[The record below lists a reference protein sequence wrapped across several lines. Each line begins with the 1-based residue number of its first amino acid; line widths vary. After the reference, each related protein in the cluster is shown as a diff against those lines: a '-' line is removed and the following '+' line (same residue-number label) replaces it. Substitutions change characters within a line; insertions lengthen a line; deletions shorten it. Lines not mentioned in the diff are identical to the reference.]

1 MQLRTKLLIGI
12 LTTLLLQMAVT
23 GTFTLTSFLS
33 TTNAAQEADIRGDWE
48 RARVYVEEL
57 KHGLYT
63 DLYQL
68 SFILREERG
77 GAASGDDLR
86 ETIRYFASLT
96 SADRIVLIDDP
107 GLLVADEQAGIAGAK
122 IDLPLAFLLPRDFRF
137 PRSQFVSVK
146 TVSGLIHLY
155 LVTGTTIT
163 RGDGGTRHIYLIT
176 DVDSSVVAGIQEKT
190 GTEVAFYVG
199 SQPAAASSTHDELAT
214 DEPGLRAM
222 RVGDAS
228 FNVYSQPLSADL
240 PEKVYLVAFRS
251 LLTQRLYVRSV
262 LLSYLTAFLITLA
275 ASLFIAAGITSLV
288 TSPFRRLSLWMHHY
302 RDTGEVGSLDI
313 HTRDEVGFLAG
324 TFHSIVSNIIEEKRV
339 IGEQLE
345 QISLLNAYNERIMNA
360 LPAGIAVTDPAG
372 DIEFCNS
379 FFADLVERDVSSLS
393 GVQLMAVMAGAFTL
407 RTGEPVNDALTLDR
421 DTVIEGLRLRRT
433 DDWPLHFTAKISP
446 IELSGARRGSLVVL
460 EDVTAAE
467 RFWSRMTI
475 ADKVTSL
482 GILSAG
488 MAHEINNPLG
498 SILSHVSYLK
508 AVETE
513 AGKLDSIHWI
523 ESETNRI
530 AAIIKRIRAYS
541 TPSPPEES
549 RADLNAVAAETVE
562 VLRLTLEKRR
572 LALSVEL
579 AEGLPP
585 VACPSD
591 ELKQVVMNILLNA
604 SEASPDGGAI
614 RIGTGREEGNGRAVL
629 RVADHG
635 AGIDPA
641 DMRNIFDPFF
651 TTKRARQGNGLGLSI
666 CYAIVKRTGGDIRV
680 SSVPG
685 RGTEVEVLLRVH
697 ERPHSG

>member
-12 LTTLLLQMAVT
+12 LVTLLLQMAVT
-23 GTFTLTSFLS
+23 GTFTLTTFLS
-33 TTNAAQEADIRGDWE
+33 TTNDAQETDIRADWE

-57 KHGLYT
+57 KHRLYT

-68 SFILREERG
+68 GFILHEERG
-77 GAASGDDLR
+77 DDASGDDLR
-86 ETIRYFASLT
+86 ETVRYFASLT
-96 SADRIVLIDDP
+96 AADRIVLIDDP
-107 GLLVADEQAGIAGAK
+107 GLLVADEQSGIAGAK

-146 TVSGLIHLY
+146 TISGVINLY
-155 LVTGTTIT
+155 LVTGTTII
-163 RGDGGTRHIYLIT
+163 RGDGGARHIYLVT
-176 DVDSSVVAGIQEKT
+176 DVDASLVAGIQEKT

-199 SQPAAASSTHDELAT
+199 RQPAAASSTRDAFAT
-214 DEPGLRAM
+214 DEPGSRVM
-222 RVGDAS
+222 RVGDTS
-228 FNVYSQPLSADL
+228 FNAYSQPFSADL

-251 LLTQRLYVRSV
+251 LLAQRLYVRSV

-275 ASLFIAAGITSLV
+275 ASLFIAAGVTSLV
-288 TSPFRRLSLWMHHY
+288 TSPFRRLSLWMHDY
-302 RDTGEVGSLDI
+302 RDTGEVGRLDI
-313 HTRDEVGFLAG
+313 RTRDEVGFLAG
-324 TFHSIVSNIIEEKRV
+324 TFHSMVSSIIEEKRV

-345 QISLLNAYNERIMNA
+345 QISLLHAYNERIMNA
-360 LPAGIAVTDPAG
+360 IPAGIAVTDPVG
-372 DIEFCNS
+372 EIEFCNS
-379 FFADLVERDVSSLS
+379 FFADLVQRDVSSLS
-393 GVQLMAVMAGAFTL
+393 GLQLIAVMAGVFTL
-407 RTGEPVNDALTLDR
+407 RTGEPVSDVIVLDR
-421 DTVIEGLRLRRT
+421 DTVIEGLRLQRP
-433 DDWPLHFTAKISP
+433 DDWPLHFTAKISS
-446 IELSGARRGSLVVL
+446 IELSGSRRGSLVVL
-460 EDVTAAE
+460 EDVTTAE

-488 MAHEINNPLG
+488 VAHEINNPLG

-513 AGKLDSIHWI
+513 GGKLDSIRWI

-541 TPSPPEES
+541 APSPPTDAH
-549 RADLNAVAAETVE
+549 ADLNTAASETVE
-562 VLRLTLEKRR
+562 VLRFTLEKRR
-572 LALSVEL
+572 LALSLEL
-579 AEGLPP
+579 CEGLPP
-585 VACPSD
+585 VVCPSD

-604 SEASPDGGAI
+604 CEASADGGAI
-614 RIGTGREEGNGRAVL
+614 RVRTAREEGDGRAVL
-629 RVADHG
+629 RVADTG

-651 TTKRARQGNGLGLSI
+651 TTKAASQGNGLGLSI

-680 SSVPG
+680 ASVPG